1 MAEERI
7 SEFGVLLEGYK
18 IEKQREQRLKTKQ
31 TKEQNI
37 QGLWDSYKV
46 CKTYRLEIIGEEKE
60 KGTEGILK
68 QWVKLTDPESQRT
81 PNKINT
87 LPHTKK
93 TSKSKKAYTLAFY
106 FHATENER

>member
-18 IEKQREQRLKTKQ
+18 IE

-46 CKTYRLEIIGEEKE
+46 CKTYTMEIGEEKE

-68 QWVKLTDPESQRT
+68 Q
-81 PNKINT
+81 
-87 LPHTKK
+87 
-93 TSKSKKAYTLAFY
+93 
-106 FHATENER
+106 